1 MEEKVIVTKRGLY
14 GRVNVTLPIPIKS
27 SMLELQKRSGMKKAE
42 FLRTALMMGTA
53 QLAEQV
59 KQKEPIQGFS
69 KVE

>member
-1 MEEKVIVTKRGLY
+1 
-14 GRVNVTLPIPIKS
+14 VNVTLPIPIKS